1 MECVPRFTAGPARL
15 RRLGDGMKEGAF
27 TRFIAVPLSPTIGAE
42 LSGVDL
48 RQPVDDELF
57 EELHRALLEWK
68 VLFFRDQ
75 DLTSEQHVRFSR
87 LWGELEVHPFLA
99 QGDVPEIVRFAK
111 DDKTKAVENVWHS
124 DVSFRESPA
133 MGSVLRAIEVPAVG
147 GDTIWVD
154 MTAAYDGLPDD
165 VKDRIDGM
173 FAVHDFAQSY
183 GLGMSPEELAKAR
196 QELPPARH
204 PVVRTHPETG
214 RKILYVNEI
223 FTSHIEGLAPDEGE
237 AMLLY
242 LCRQAAVP
250 EYQCRFRW
258 RVNSV
263 ALWDNRGTQHYAL
276 SDYWPHRRVMERAAI
291 IGDKPF

>member
-1 MECVPRFTAGPARL
+1 MDE
-15 RRLGDGMKEGAF
+15 
-27 TRFIAVPLSPTIGAE
+27 
-42 LSGVDL
+42 
-48 RQPVDDELF
+48 ELF
-57 EELHRALLEWK
+57 DQLHRALLEWK

-154 MTAAYDGLPDD
+154 MAAAYDGLPDD

-183 GLGMSPEELAKAR
+183 GFG
-196 QELPPARH
+196 H
-204 PVVRTHPETG
+204 
-214 RKILYVNEI
+214 
-223 FTSHIEGLAPDEGE
+223 
-237 AMLLY
+237 
-242 LCRQAAVP
+242 
-250 EYQCRFRW
+250 
-258 RVNSV
+258 V
-263 ALWDNRGTQHYAL
+263 ARGTRQGTPGTSPRPSPGRADSPRDRSEDPLRERDLHQ
-276 SDYWPHRRVMERAAI
+276 PH
-291 IGDKPF
+291 

>member
-1 MECVPRFTAGPARL
+1 MVRSVGYVTDAIPEGWCYLVAMPRFTAGPARL
-15 RRLGDGMKEGAF
+15 QRLGNGMREAAY
-27 TRFIAVPLSPTIGAE
+27 TRFTAVPLSPTIGAE
-42 LSGVDL
+42 RSGVDL
-48 RQPVDDELF
+48 RQPVDEELF

-87 LWGELEVHPFLA
+87 LWGEPEVHPFLA

-154 MTAAYDGLPDD
+154 MAAAYDGLPDD

-183 GLGMSPEELAKAR
+183 GLAMSPEELAKAR

-204 PVVRTHPETG
+204 PVVRTIPRPVG
-214 RKILYVNEI
+214 RSS
-223 FTSHIEGLAPDEGE
+223 T
-237 AMLLY
+237 
-242 LCRQAAVP
+242 
-250 EYQCRFRW
+250 
-258 RVNSV
+258 
-263 ALWDNRGTQHYAL
+263 
-276 SDYWPHRRVMERAAI
+276 
-291 IGDKPF
+291 

>member
-1 MECVPRFTAGPARL
+1 MPRFTAGPARL
-15 RRLGDGMKEGAF
+15 QRLGDGVREAAC
-27 TRFIAVPLSPTIGAE
+27 TRFTAVPVSPTIGAE
-42 LSGVDL
+42 LGGVDL
-48 RQPVDDELF
+48 RQPVDEGLF

-68 VLFFRDQ
+68 VLFFHDQ
-75 DLTSEQHVRFSR
+75 ELSSEQHVRFSR

-124 DVSFRESPA
+124 DVSFRVAPS
-133 MGSVLRAIEVPAVG
+133 MGSVLRAIEVPPVG

-154 MTAAYDGLPDD
+154 MAAAYDGLPDD
-165 VKDRIDGM
+165 VKDRIGGM
-173 FAVHDFAQSY
+173 FAVHDFALSY
-183 GLGMSPEELAKAR
+183 GLAMSAEELAKAR

-204 PVVRTHPETG
+204 PIVRTHPETG

-237 AMLLY
+237 ELLVY

-258 RVNSV
+258 KVNSV

-276 SDYWPHRRVMERAAI
+276 SDYWPHRRVMERSAI
-291 IGDKPF
+291 VGDKPF